1 MSSDT
6 QDIEQSLTILLS
18 TTPGERLMKP
28 DFGCRINQFVF
39 EELTQTVLTQLASEI
54 RHAIL
59 FFESRINVEDV
70 HFLPEP
76 ISGKSLIQIDYSVIT
91 TNTRSNMVY
100 LFYLKVRPS
109 FDASIARLY
118 FSSPFIREAFLAI
131 LQRPRR
137 PPAAPSATAVLR
149 SAYSPLPLRQIR
161 TAGSSKSDLARRTA
175 TPRAGGP

>member
-1 MSSDT
+1 MTTGEDSVIFMTNDNAFLGTGWAFPPGFTGPNNQVIMSSDV

-18 TTPGERLMKP
+18 TTPGERLMAP

-76 ISGKSLIQIDYSVIT
+76 LSGKLLIQIDYSVIT

-100 LFYLKVRPS
+100 PFYLNEGTLV
-109 FDASIARLY
+109 
-118 FSSPFIREAFLAI
+118 SPQL
-131 LQRPRR
+131 
-137 PPAAPSATAVLR
+137 
-149 SAYSPLPLRQIR
+149 LPLSNEWDI
-161 TAGSSKSDLARRTA
+161 A
-175 TPRAGGP
+175 

>member
-1 MSSDT
+1 MTTGEDSVIFMTNDNAFLGTGWAFPPGFTGPNHQVIMSSDV

-18 TTPGERLMKP
+18 TTPGERLMTP

-76 ISGKSLIQIDYSVIT
+76 LSGKLLIQIDYSVIT

-100 LFYLKVRPS
+100 PFYLNEGTLV
-109 FDASIARLY
+109 
-118 FSSPFIREAFLAI
+118 SPQL
-131 LQRPRR
+131 
-137 PPAAPSATAVLR
+137 
-149 SAYSPLPLRQIR
+149 LPLSNEWDI
-161 TAGSSKSDLARRTA
+161 A
-175 TPRAGGP
+175 